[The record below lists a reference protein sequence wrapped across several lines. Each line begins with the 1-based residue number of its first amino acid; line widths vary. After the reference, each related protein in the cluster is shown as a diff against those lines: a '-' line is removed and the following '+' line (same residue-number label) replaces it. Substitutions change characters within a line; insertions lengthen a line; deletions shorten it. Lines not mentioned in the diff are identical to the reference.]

1 MDDLSVPEVRRLVD
15 AANALQRQGDASGGA
30 AESDARGAEQGLD
43 DLFRTSHTLA
53 VYGTLAPVWSGS
65 FQRSPDSPRSPYE
78 SATTHASPPRE
89 VAAAIAPAA
98 RHTKSPECAPTI
110 SSFLPPLPASLICPH
125 LPSCPS
131 LEFLEHRSH
140 VIMPL
145 CTEVHGREILGSSLT
160 SAV

>member
-30 AESDARGAEQGLD
+30 AGSDARGGEQRLD

-65 FQRSPDSPRSPYE
+65 FQKSPDSPRSPYE

-110 SSFLPPLPASLICPH
+110 SSFLPPLTASLICPP
-125 LPSCPS
+125 LPSR
-131 LEFLEHRSH
+131 EFVKLRKHRSH

-145 CTEVHGREILGSSLT
+145 C
-160 SAV
+160 A